1 MPMKNR
7 HWRSPTEETVRMKSL
22 LNKAFLSIAIALLT
36 AVVSVAQTTT
46 ITGKVTDVRSGE
58 PVIGATLVPTTGG
71 ELGTV
76 TDFDGNFKLVTKV
89 ELPLTLKVQ
98 FIGYRAQEVDVYDAS
113 EPIDIE
119 LTDDNNKINEV
130 VVIGYGEQ
138 KRQEL
143 TSSISSVGAD
153 VLKQQNTSVESALQG
168 AVAGLNVTSA
178 SGQPGAASI
187 VRIRGGNSI
196 TGGNEPLYV
205 IDGLIVYNDPASTS
219 TGASGNDATLDPLS
233 FLNPADIESIEV
245 LKDVSATAI
254 YGTRGANGV
263 IIVTTKKGSHG
274 RNNISYSNSFSWST
288 ISKKLDFLDA
298 WQWVD
303 IWNELYENGE
313 LGYSL
318 DQPTTSYDWQDAAL
332 RTGFA
337 QEHQVSAVGGDEI
350 SRYSISGSVKDQD
363 GIVKGTSL
371 RRYAGR
377 LKYER
382 NIFESL
388 LVGANVNGAYNK
400 IGGVSGRGS
409 MFAPNSWVA
418 AISHTPYTSIYNE
431 DGTYNY
437 DPTPTSV
444 DIYDG
449 KVGNPIS
456 DLNNIKADTE
466 NSRIIGSGFFE
477 WEVVKHLKL
486 KALVGADISNTR
498 ESYYAPSYT
507 SAGLAYSGY
516 ASVGQTK
523 TNTWQTE
530 YTASYS
536 NMIANKHSI
545 NALIGYTAQSTD
557 RSSVATTAYGFSND
571 ATGYDNLG
579 AASTILPSSSSHYIS
594 TLQSWIGRVNYSFA
608 SRYNASVTLRA
619 DGSSRFAKNNRWGF
633 FPSVGLSWN
642 VDKERWFD
650 LEDKIDFL
658 QIRASVGSVGNQE
671 IGDYKFASNIEPRTV
686 IINGKQATSYI
697 IANMSNPDL
706 KWETTTSY
714 NVGFNAGLLKNRL
727 TLTVDFYSKKTSD
740 LLLDVPVEQ
749 VTGFSTVLR
758 NVGEVTNKGFEIE
771 AEGVLL
777 ETKKLKWTAGANI
790 AHNKNEVTNL
800 GSSDYF
806 IPSFSAAATLTY
818 INPLIVKVGQP
829 LGTFYGYKFKGIIQ
843 SDEDL
848 ESLPTQT
855 ISTVEPGNPKF
866 EDVNGDGVVNE
877 QDRVV
882 LGNIQPKFTY
892 GFNTKLTYGNW
903 DFFVSLSGSYGNK
916 LFNALACRL
925 ERGNGYYYNPLASVA
940 NRWTTTNPS
949 NSIQKA
955 SSATSIYADSRFVED
970 ASYLKV
976 RNIQVGYTLPVKQLT
991 KDAKIRIFASL
1002 QNFFTITDY
1011 SGYDPESNRNGIDDT
1026 SALYQGVDYGAYP
1039 AAKAVL
1045 TGVQITL

>member
-1 MPMKNR
+1 MKTLAQFYKEDIIFMKNLFNIKLA
-7 HWRSPTEETVRMKSL
+7 TT
-22 LNKAFLSIAIALLT
+22 AFTFFISFLA
-36 AVVSVAQTTT
+36 VAQTT
-46 ITGKVTDVRSGE
+46 ITGRVTDVRTNE
-58 PVIGATLVPTTGG
+58 PIIGATLVPTTGG

-76 TDFDGNFKLVTKV
+76 TDFDGNFKLSTRV

-98 FIGYRAQEVDVYDAS
+98 FIGYRTQEVDVYDAS
-113 EPIDIE
+113 EPIEIE

-143 TSSISSVGAD
+143 TSSISSVSAD
-153 VLKQQNTSVESALQG
+153 VLKQQNISVESALQG

-205 IDGLIVYNDPASTS
+205 IDGFIVYNDPASTS

-263 IIVTTKKGSHG
+263 IIITTKKGSHG
-274 RNNISYSNSFSWST
+274 RNNITYSNSFGWST
-288 ISKKLDFLDA
+288 ISRKLDFLNA

-313 LGYSL
+313 LGYAL
-318 DQPTTSYDWQDAAL
+318 DEPTATYDWQSAAL

-337 QEHQVSAVGGDEI
+337 QEHQISAVGGDEI

-382 NIFESL
+382 NVFESL
-388 LVGANVNGAYNK
+388 LVGANINGAYNK

-431 DGTYNY
+431 DGSYNY
-437 DPTPTSV
+437 DATPTSV

-456 DLNNIKADTE
+456 DLENIQADTE

-477 WEVVKHLKL
+477 WEVIKHLKL
-486 KALVGADISNTR
+486 KALVGADLSNTR
-498 ESYYAPSYT
+498 ESYYAPSYST
-507 SAGLAYSGY
+507 AGLAYSGF
-516 ASVGQTK
+516 ASVGSTK

-530 YTASYS
+530 YT
-536 NMIANKHSI
+536 IAYNNIFNNRHSI
-545 NALIGYTAQSTD
+545 NALVGYTAQSTD
-557 RSSVATTAYGFSND
+557 RSSTATTAHGFSND

-579 AASTILPSSSSHYIS
+579 AASVIDKTSSSHYIS
-594 TLQSWIGRVNYSFA
+594 TLQSWIGRLNYSYA
-608 SRYNASVTLRA
+608 SRYNASLTLRA
-619 DGSSRFAKNNRWGF
+619 DGSSRFADNNRWGL
-633 FPSVGLSWN
+633 FPSLGLSWN

-650 LEDKIDFL
+650 VEDIEYL
-658 QIRASVGSVGNQE
+658 QIRASIGSVGNQE
-671 IGDYKFASNIEPRTV
+671 IGDYKFVSNVEPRTV
-686 IINGKQATSYI
+686 IINGNQATSYVI
-697 IANMSNPDL
+697 TNMSNPDL

-714 NVGFNAGLLKNRL
+714 NVGFNVGLFKSRL
-727 TLTVDFYSKKTSD
+727 TLTADFYSKKTTD

-758 NVGEVTNKGFEIE
+758 NVGSVTNKGFELE

-777 ETKKLKWTAGANI
+777 ETKKLKWTLGANI
-790 AHNKNEVTNL
+790 AHNKNEVTSL

-843 SDEDL
+843 SDEDIV
-848 ESLPTQT
+848 SLPTQT
-855 ISTVEPGNPKF
+855 ISTVEAGNPKF
-866 EDVNGDGVVNE
+866 EDVNNDGVVNE

-892 GFNTKLTYGNW
+892 GFNTKLNVSQW

-916 LFNALACRL
+916 LFNALRCRL
-925 ERGNGYYYNPLASVA
+925 ERGNGYYYNPLATVA
-940 NRWTTTNPS
+940 DRWTLTNPS
-949 NSIQKA
+949 TTIQKA
-955 SSATSIYADSRFVED
+955 SSETSIYADSRFVED

-976 RNIQVGYTLPVKQLT
+976 RNIQIGYTLPFKQIT

-1039 AAKAVL
+1039 AAKTVL
-1045 TGVQITL
+1045 AGLQLTL